1 MALYDRL
8 NVSDWKAWD
17 LIVFWV
23 VASTLV
29 ALFMAV
35 TMNIVRLKAAER
47 PTNAKRIILP
57 PLFMS
62 TGALMFIFPYF
73 RVEWTQVFEALFVG
87 MIFSI
92 FLIKSS
98 KFEIRNQHIYLIAS
112 KSFVFILFGLLA
124 IRLVAKVM
132 MGSKISLGETS
143 GMFFLLAF
151 GMIVTW
157 RLAMLY
163 KFKKLEKQLKS
174 KVN

>member
-1 MALYDRL
+1 M
-8 NVSDWKAWD
+8 
-17 LIVFWV
+17 FWV
-23 VASTLV
+23 IASTVV

-35 TMNIVRLKAAER
+35 TMNIIRLKVAER
-47 PTNAKRIILP
+47 PTSVKQIILP

-73 RVEWTQVFEALFVG
+73 RVEWSQVFEALLIG

-92 FLIKSS
+92 FLIKTSR
-98 KFEIRNQHIYLIAS
+98 FEIRNGKIYLKAS
-112 KSFVFILFGLLA
+112 KSFVFILFGLLI
-124 IRLVAKVM
+124 IRLIAKVV
-132 MGSKISLGETS
+132 MGRTISLGETS

-163 KFKKLEKQLKS
+163 KFKKIEKQLHS
-174 KVN
+174 KVKST